1 MFDFGIDP
9 PSRSNLNFGESSG
22 KGVEWRRWPKY
33 FEPPSSNFLNNRL
46 IDKQNQFGEEERDSI
61 LGSLYYSYRSRTI
74 VLFFV
79 FHYNSVAQIRS
90 LRPKN

>member
-61 LGSLYYSYRSRTI
+61 LGSLLFIQERDHCTLFCFPLQFCGTNTI
-74 VLFFV
+74 IK
-79 FHYNSVAQIRS
+79 A
-90 LRPKN
+90 